1 MTDTTTL
8 DAVEERIELTHG
20 GEVEITSTTLY
31 GAPALHMHVET
42 NCNDLTAVEAV
53 DLAHRLL
60 RGVDVIGWP
69 DEPDTVDAP
78 APVVVTRVLPSDD
91 LIFIGVRA

>member
-1 MTDTTTL
+1 MTDPKLL
-8 DAVEERIELTHG
+8 DAVEELLELTHG

-31 GAPALHMHVET
+31 GTPALHMHVET

-53 DLAHRLL
+53 DLAQRLL
-60 RGVDVIGWP
+60 RGVDAIGWP
-69 DEPDTVDAP
+69 DQPDPVEAP

-91 LIFIGVRA
+91 LIFVGMPR